1 METHGMTLTQT
12 QTVSSEFDEGLAH
25 LAGENWLE
33 AVSCLRAAL
42 RREPGR
48 LAIVRALATA
58 YLMSGDD
65 VAARRVV
72 GTFTTEQPMCD
83 QGWRLAAQLE
93 WKLGQRESA
102 IKITRRGLE
111 LMPNSPSLHRQMA
124 LLTGA
129 LGRAADSTRHAGR
142 ASEVSRIE
150 PWISAISGRA
160 GDAAEMFKT
169 PKPAG
174 NAGKSLDPDFFDRV
188 VQDAKLLEGL
198 INLPEGEEADLEMLR
213 RIEFRLAKL
222 VESQPHHA
230 DRQLLLAKLQ
240 QRIGAIPAA
249 TLSVQRAIKA
259 NPMFTQAHRL
269 HATLLAGAGDVDGA
283 ILILQKLVAR
293 GIDWPDLHVQLA
305 ELHEK
310 RGQGDAA
317 RMSLYSAIRS
327 NPEFAQAQKMLA
339 RRAA

>member
-1 METHGMTLTQT
+1 MTLTET
-12 QTVSSEFDEGLAH
+12 QTLSSEFDEGLAH

-48 LAIVRALATA
+48 MGIVRALATA
-58 YLMSGDD
+58 YLHSGDAA
-65 VAARRVV
+65 AARRVV
-72 GTFTTEQPMCD
+72 GNFNTEQPMCD
-83 QGWRLAAQLE
+83 LGWRLAAQLE
-93 WKLGQRESA
+93 WKMGQRDKA
-102 IKITRRGLE
+102 IKITQRGLE
-111 LMPNSPSLHRQMA
+111 LLPNSPVLHRQMA
-124 LLTGA
+124 LLRGA
-129 LGRAADSTRHAGR
+129 LGQAAESSRHAGR

-150 PWISAISGRA
+150 PWISAIGGRA
-160 GDAAEMFKT
+160 GDASEMLQPTKS
-169 PKPAG
+169 AG
-174 NAGKSLDPDFFDRV
+174 NVGKSLDPDYFDRV

-198 INLPEGEEADLEMLR
+198 INLPAGEGAEADLEMLR
-213 RIEFRLAKL
+213 RIEFRLAQL
-222 VESQPHHA
+222 VESQPQHA

-269 HATLLAGAGDVDGA
+269 HATLLANAGDIDGA

-305 ELHEK
+305 ELHEQ
-310 RGQGDAA
+310 RGQGEAA

-327 NPEFAQAQKMLA
+327 NPEFAQARKMLD